1 MLMEKSKPPVCQYPK
16 EAQDHSE
23 RASVMHV
30 FFPPA
35 FVNRN
40 DQMTESSK

>member
-1 MLMEKSKPPVCQYPK
+1 MLKAKSKQPVCQYPK

-23 RASVMHV
+23 RVSVMHV

-35 FVNRN
+35 FINRN
-40 DQMTESSK
+40 DQMTERGK